1 MSPFLVFFNK
11 LRLKVCDASPPSLPQ
26 KAPLILICPLQA
38 LQITYCTLYSIKGIV
53 QHLREY
59 NKICSQSVPVFGN
72 FVVTHHF
79 DHICAMGVLRHDA
92 RSTFRC
98 DIINS
103 HCAIKEQGP
112 KKDSVSLDCS
122 VSMTQIHNCLIRVSN
137 TQWTNIIFQLY
148 CSYAP
153 LV

>member
-11 LRLKVCDASPPSLPQ
+11 LRLKVYDASSKKI
-26 KAPLILICPLQA
+26 KAPLILICPLQRNCSTFWEN
-38 LQITYCTLYSIKGIV
+38 IIKTAA
-53 QHLREY
+53 
-59 NKICSQSVPVFGN
+59 SQYQFFGN
-72 FVVTHHF
+72 LLWHITLIIFVLW
-79 DHICAMGVLRHDA
+79 GVF

-98 DIINS
+98 DIIDS
-103 HCAIKEQGP
+103 HCAIKERGP

-137 TQWTNIIFQLY
+137 TQWTNMIIFQLY
-148 CSYAP
+148 CSYVP